1 MNDIMESSCL
11 LNRGIY
17 EERRV
22 GYIIRE
28 LFRNLICRFS
38 GRAGNESGS
47 LSRTEEI
54 NATAVRIL
62 NLYEND
68 ILRMAYSYL
77 HNMEDAEDIVQD
89 TVICYWQKAPQ
100 NMDMAKEKAW
110 LLTVASNLSKNKI
123 RYKKLR
129 KTDELLDT
137 LAQEEREDLFFVWE
151 AVKTLPIKYREAV
164 HLFYYEGYSTCD
176 IAQILHRNES
186 SVRSDLR
193 RGREQL
199 RKILKEAYD
208 FE

>member
-1 MNDIMESSCL
+1 MINIMESNCL
-11 LNRGIY
+11 LNRYIY
-17 EERRV
+17 KERMACYAFRQ
-22 GYIIRE
+22 

-38 GRAGNESGS
+38 GRAGNENKS
-47 LSRTEEI
+47 LSQIEEI

-62 NLYEND
+62 DLYEND

-110 LLTVASNLSKNKI
+110 LLTVAANLSKNKV

-137 LAQEEREDLFFVWE
+137 LIQEEREDLSFVWE
-151 AVKTLPIKYREAV
+151 AVKSLPAKYREAI
-164 HLFYYEGYSTCD
+164 HLFYYEGYQTRD
-176 IAQILHRNES
+176 IAGILHRNEN

-199 RKILKEAYD
+199 KKILKEAYD

>member
-54 NATAVRIL
+54 TATAVRIL

-137 LAQEEREDLFFVWE
+137 LAQEEREDLSFVWE
-151 AVKTLPIKYREAV
+151 AVKTLPVKYREAV
-164 HLFYYEGYSTCD
+164 HLFYYEGYSTRD

-199 RKILKEAYD
+199 KKILKEAYD

>member
-1 MNDIMESSCL
+1 MESIWL
-11 LNRGIY
+11 LSETIY
-17 EERRV
+17 EKEKIQDKIQKIMWK
-22 GYIIRE
+22 IIC
-28 LFRNLICRFS
+28 FFS
-38 GRAGNESGS
+38 KDVDNENKV

-77 HNMEDAEDIVQD
+77 HNMEDAEDIVQE

-110 LLTVASNLSKNKI
+110 LLTVAANLSKNKI
-123 RYKKLR
+123 RYKKRR

-137 LAQEEREDLFFVWE
+137 LVQEEREDLSFVWE
-151 AVKTLPIKYREAV
+151 AVKTLPMKYREAV
-164 HLFYYEGYSTCD
+164 HLFYYEGYPTRD

-199 RKILKEAYD
+199 KKILKEAYD

>member
-137 LAQEEREDLFFVWE
+137 LAQEEREDLSFVWE
-151 AVKTLPIKYREAV
+151 AVKTLPVKYREAV
-164 HLFYYEGYSTCD
+164 HLFYYEGYLTRD

-199 RKILKEAYD
+199 KKILKEAYD

>member
-1 MNDIMESSCL
+1 MENTWLMSRTIYKKERIQDKIQRIMWK
-11 LNRGIY
+11 
-17 EERRV
+17 
-22 GYIIRE
+22 II
-28 LFRNLICRFS
+28 CYFS
-38 GRAGNESGS
+38 KDVDNENKS

-68 ILRMAYSYL
+68 ILRMAYSSL
-77 HNMEDAEDIVQD
+77 HNMEDAEDMVQD
-89 TVICYWQKAPQ
+89 TVICYWQKPPE

-137 LAQEEREDLFFVWE
+137 FAQEEREDLSFVWE
-151 AVKTLPIKYREAV
+151 AVKSLPVKYREAV
-164 HLFYYEGYSTCD
+164 HLFYYEGYPTRD

-199 RKILKEAYD
+199 KKILKEAYD